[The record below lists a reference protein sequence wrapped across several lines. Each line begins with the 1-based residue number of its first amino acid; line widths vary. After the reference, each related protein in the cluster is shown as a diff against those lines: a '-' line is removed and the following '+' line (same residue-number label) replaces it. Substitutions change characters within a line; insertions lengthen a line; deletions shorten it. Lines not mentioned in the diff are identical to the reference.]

1 MTQPIPLSN
10 RKEEKMTKIV
20 REFRV
25 VEFESFDCDV
35 MVLLAIAEVVAE
47 YVASQEVV

>member
-1 MTQPIPLSN
+1 MN
-10 RKEEKMTKIV
+10 KIV
-20 REFRV
+20 RETKV
-25 VEFESFDCDV
+25 VEYEAFDCDV